1 MREVLDTVGLDPDV
15 YGKRRPRQLSGGQA
29 QRVAIARALTLD
41 PALIICDEAVSSL
54 DVLIQAQVLNLFE
67 RLRAEL
73 GLSYLFIAHDLAL
86 VKQVSDRVAV
96 MYLGRLCELG
106 PAEAL
111 YREPFHPY
119 TVALLASIP
128 SPDPDAPRAAGAR
141 GDQRRSA
148 LADRPAQR
156 MPLPHALPARAGAL
170 RGGGAR
176 RCASS
181 PPTTP
186 SPATSRSSAT
196 APGRR
201 DRRRS
206 RTTAP
211 TTRRSGAC
219 PATSSAPSRTS
230 ACGRWPPMS
239 ARRRASGA
247 SASTAPARS
256 AGSPT
261 WPTLPLTTRA
271 DLGAEQAEHPPFGDY
286 TCSPREAWMGIFT
299 TSGTSGRKLKRVV
312 SWRDWRLMIGMLH
325 RNPAPPPGEI
335 FMLLGPV
342 DGLLGPSVGVEAAR
356 LRGSIP
362 VLAGMWDTR
371 TKVQAIA
378 ELRPGVIA
386 GAASYIVH
394 LSEVAAE
401 MGVDLSA
408 CGLRAVTSFGEPGA
422 AIDAT
427 HATIEQR
434 FGVEQIVDGYGLTEV
449 WPLGGNCPQSRALH
463 IPEDIVAVECH
474 RRRQRR
480 AGGGGRAGRDRPH
493 HAHRRHPSAAALPHA

>member
-1 MREVLDTVGLDPDV
+1 
-15 YGKRRPRQLSGGQA
+15 
-29 QRVAIARALTLD
+29 
-41 PALIICDEAVSSL
+41 
-54 DVLIQAQVLNLFE
+54 
-67 RLRAEL
+67 
-73 GLSYLFIAHDLAL
+73 
-86 VKQVSDRVAV
+86 
-96 MYLGRLCELG
+96 
-106 PAEAL
+106 
-111 YREPFHPY
+111 
-119 TVALLASIP
+119 
-128 SPDPDAPRAAGAR
+128 
-141 GDQRRSA
+141 
-148 LADRPAQR
+148 
-156 MPLPHALPARAGAL
+156 
-170 RGGGAR
+170 
-176 RCASS
+176 
-181 PPTTP
+181 
-186 SPATSRSSAT
+186 
-196 APGRR
+196 
-201 DRRRS
+201 
-206 RTTAP
+206 
-211 TTRRSGAC
+211 
-219 PATSSAPSRTS
+219 
-230 ACGRWPPMS
+230 
-239 ARRRASGA
+239 
-247 SASTAPARS
+247 
-256 AGSPT
+256 
-261 WPTLPLTTRA
+261 
-271 DLGAEQAEHPPFGDY
+271 
-286 TCSPREAWMGIFT
+286 MGIFT

-356 LRGSIP
+356 QRGSIP

-463 IPEDIVAVECH
+463 IPEDIVAVECIDPESGAPVG
-474 RRRQRR
+474 R
-480 AGGGGRAGRDRPH
+480 GRARARSSSP
-493 HAHRRHPSAAALPHA
+493 RWSATPIRCCATARATSGAWS